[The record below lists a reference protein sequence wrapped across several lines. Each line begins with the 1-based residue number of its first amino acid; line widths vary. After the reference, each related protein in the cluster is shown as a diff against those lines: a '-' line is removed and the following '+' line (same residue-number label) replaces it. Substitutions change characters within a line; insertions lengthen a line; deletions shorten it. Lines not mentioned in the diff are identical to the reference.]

1 MAKRTQRWETMDKN
15 HIPLRQIAETYYTTC
30 QIEGKT
36 LKTLRGYREKL
47 GRFIRWL
54 DGALS
59 DFTLTNVREYLQE
72 LKQTNRFEGHP
83 FTPKQSNLL
92 SDQTIINYVRVL
104 KGFATWLMEEE
115 YTENNIL
122 ARLAVPRGT
131 KKLLPTLS
139 PLEIT
144 AIVKSLNP
152 RTHSGSRDLA
162 IALLFL
168 DTGLRC
174 AELLTL
180 TMDDLHLDSQW
191 LRVMGKG
198 RKERVTPFGSRV
210 TKVLQR
216 YIGYF
221 RPQPQGPD
229 NVFLT
234 MDGRPLTE
242 NSIELILSRLG
253 QRSGVAHLH
262 IHLLRHTFATN
273 YLISGGDPFSLQQ
286 ILGHST
292 LETTRR
298 YVNQAAVQTMVK
310 ERKLSPADIILAAS
324 EVVNF

>member
-15 HIPLRQIAETYYTTC
+15 HIPLSQIAETYYTTC

-54 DGALS
+54 DGTLS

-72 LKQTNRFEGHP
+72 LRQTKRFDGHP
-83 FTPKQSNLL
+83 FTLTQSNLL
-92 SDQTIINYVRVL
+92 SDQTIINHVRVL

-115 YTENNIL
+115 YTEHNIL
-122 ARLAVPRGT
+122 ARLAVPRET

-139 PLEIT
+139 VLEVT
-144 AIVKSLNP
+144 AVVNSLNP

-162 IALLFL
+162 MALLFL

-180 TMDDLHLDSQW
+180 TVQDLHLDSQW

-198 RKERVTPFGSRV
+198 RKERVAPFGSRV
-210 TKVLQR
+210 TKALQR

-221 RPQPQGPD
+221 RPQPQGSD
-229 NVFLT
+229 YVFLT
-234 MDGRPLTE
+234 LDGRPLTE
-242 NSIELILSRLG
+242 NSIKLIFSRLG
-253 QRSGVAHLH
+253 LRSGVTRLH

-273 YLISGGDPFSLQQ
+273 YLICGGDPFSLQQ

-292 LETTRR
+292 LEMTRR

-310 ERKLSPADIILAAS
+310 ERKLSPADRILSTAGR
-324 EVVNF
+324 F